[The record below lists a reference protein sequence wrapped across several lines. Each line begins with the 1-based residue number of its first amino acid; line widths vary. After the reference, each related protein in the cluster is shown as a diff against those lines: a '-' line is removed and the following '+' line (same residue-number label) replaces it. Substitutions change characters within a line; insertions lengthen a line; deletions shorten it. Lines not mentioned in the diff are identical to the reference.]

1 MSFLIIGM
9 TVYIIIC
16 YIFPNGLYDFRP
28 AELRDDNIINKLVAW
43 LYQTDTSTNVFPSI
57 HVYNSIG
64 VHVAINKSD
73 KIKSRFIKN
82 ASFVLC
88 VLICLSTIF
97 LKQHSIIDVVGGCVM
112 GRIVYILIYK
122 TRFAAYVDEKAWN

>member
-1 MSFLIIGM
+1 ML
-9 TVYIIIC
+9 Y
-16 YIFPNGLYDFRP
+16 FPNGLYEFRP
-28 AELRDDNIINKLVAW
+28 AELRDDNIINRLVAW
-43 LYQTDTSTNVFPSI
+43 LYKTDTSTNVFPSI

-97 LKQHSIIDVVGGCVM
+97 LKQHSIIDVIGGCVM

-122 TRFAAYVDEKAWN
+122 TRFAEYVDEKAWN